1 MQTIGGAYVEQA
13 ERQLQQVTKNLVEMD
28 EELLEHI
35 YMSDKPPTED
45 VHHILKACL
54 ILLGYPKKMAGVRNL
69 RVVGRR
75 LDFYI
80 IVRHSLVCFVL
91 ELGHNQEVLSPR
103 HVVST
108 HGGFQLHP
116 PQATNSD
123 LRE

>member
-1 MQTIGGAYVEQA
+1 
-13 ERQLQQVTKNLVEMD
+13 MD

-69 RVVGRR
+69 RVVGMVGG
-75 LDFYI
+75 FMI
-80 IVRHSLVCFVL
+80 MRHSLVCFVL

-108 HGGFQLHP
+108 YGSLQLHP